1 MKTFRNSDWLRAVRL
16 IPKGTNFYY
25 HYFAGKTI
33 SRTLNKY
40 RIRNFQTNDVIVF
53 SISVLNSFQFR
64 LLCQANIKTLIKR
77 NCKEFKKQ
85 IEKNLTP
92 LGLNY
97 FGSII
102 YFPKRFFDSIMFQ
115 VMLVILL
122 KNITG

>member
-16 IPKGTNFYY
+16 IPRSTNFYY
-25 HYFAGKTI
+25 HNLAGKTI

-40 RIRNFQTNDVIVF
+40 RICNFQPNDVIVF
-53 SISVLNSFQFR
+53 SITVLNSFQFR

-102 YFPKRFFDSIMFQ
+102 YFPKIFLYSIMFQ

-122 KNITG
+122 DNITG